1 VRNKKKGRRKF
12 CDERDVKRGP
22 ATVVSF
28 LQRVILWAEPLRS
41 KFVRPKPSEMLFPVR
56 NRSACSTPH
65 RDDRKIQTANQIR
78 SAHFKNT
85 NLPPPKKKYRPRTKS
100 VLQQVASSAAPCG
113 QTFTVPRY
121 RITSYLPSRTSAL
134 WTIMACSA
142 RPFPGGDA
150 IATAQSAVCYVP
162 ARGVAVACP

>member
-85 NLPPPKKKYRPRTKS
+85 NLPPKKKYRPRTKS